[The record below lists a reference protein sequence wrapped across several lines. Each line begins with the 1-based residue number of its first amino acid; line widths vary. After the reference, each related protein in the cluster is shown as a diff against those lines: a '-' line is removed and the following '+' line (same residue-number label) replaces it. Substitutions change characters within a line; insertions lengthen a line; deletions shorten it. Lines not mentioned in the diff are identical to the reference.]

1 MGAIR
6 TGVRI
11 DAPPEAV
18 WRIISD
24 LDGEA
29 RYWRGTTAIR
39 NVSAEGN
46 TVTREITIAFRGKK
60 CMQVVTVHPM
70 ERIEASFTEGI
81 MRGTKTLSMRAAGG
95 GGGGGGGGGESTI
108 LEAEWDIGIS
118 GMAGVLAGAISR
130 HVKKG
135 TEQALE
141 AIKSEAERGEGG
153 GARAGARGAGAADGR

>member
-81 MRGTKTLSMRAAGG
+81 IRGTKTLSMRAA
-95 GGGGGGGGGESTI
+95 GGGGGGGESTI
-108 LEAEWDIGIS
+108 LEAEWDIGIG

-153 GARAGARGAGAADGR
+153 GARAGARGAGAAGGR

>member
-95 GGGGGGGGGESTI
+95 GGGGGGGGESTI
-108 LEAEWDIGIS
+108 LEAEWDIGIG